1 VHAPPAGRP
10 YHLGVFMVGAY
21 QETLGDIHNLFGDTD
36 VISVRIGAAG
46 FAFEGALQG
55 DTTEELL
62 RYVGYDTDQLR
73 MAYRARLANA
83 ALEPAE
89 AKRIAEALESGL
101 SGYTY
106 LHDE

>member
-1 VHAPPAGRP
+1 V
-10 YHLGVFMVGAY
+10 V
-21 QETLGDIHNLFGDTD
+21 
-36 VISVRIGAAG
+36 SVRTDAAG
-46 FAFEGALQG
+46 FAFEGAQQG

-73 MAYRARLANA
+73 MAYRARLAKA
-83 ALEPAE
+83 GLESADS
-89 AKRIAEALESGL
+89 KRIAEALESGL